1 MFCMSSD
8 GGGGPA
14 GPVTF
19 AVGDDQ
25 VGVVTINR
33 PEKRNAMDL
42 AVFGGLHAATARAA
56 AAADDGTCRALL
68 VTGAGVAFSAGL
80 DLALLGEQIAGA
92 GAFDDD
98 RIAWL
103 QQAFTGFED
112 LPVPTVAA
120 LKGATIGAGCQLA
133 LACHLR
139 VAAPDTRIG
148 VREARWGLLPDLGG
162 TYRLPRLVGLSRAID
177 LAVSARDLDAATALA
192 WGAVDAILDGDD
204 FDGQA
209 HAYANRLACGP
220 TVATGTVPGLMRRGL
235 ETTRDAALAAERRA
249 QLACLESADFGEAV
263 AAVAEGRKPR
273 FTGR

>member
-1 MFCMSSD
+1 MSQ
-8 GGGGPA
+8 PA
-14 GPVTF
+14 TTPVTF
-19 AVGDDQ
+19 ALGDDH
-25 VGVVTINR
+25 VGVVTVNR

-42 AVFGGLHAATARAA
+42 AVFDGLHAATARAA
-56 AAADDGTCRALL
+56 AAAADGSCRAVLL
-68 VTGAGVAFSAGL
+68 TGAGVAFSAGL
-80 DLALLGEQIAGA
+80 DLALFGEQIAGA

-120 LKGATIGAGCQLA
+120 LKGTAIGAGCQLA

-139 VAAPDTRIG
+139 VAAPDVRIG

-192 WGAVDAILDGDD
+192 WGAVDAVLDGDD

-209 HAYANRLACGP
+209 HAYTTRLARGP

-235 ETTRDAALAAERRA
+235 DTTRDAALAAERRA
-249 QLACLESADFGEAV
+249 QMACLASADFGEAV
-263 AAVAEGRKPR
+263 AAVAEGREPR
-273 FTGR
+273 FAGR

>member
-1 MFCMSSD
+1 MSAP
-8 GGGGPA
+8 PA
-14 GPVTF
+14 GAASGGSVTF
-19 AVGDDQ
+19 VLGADH
-25 VGVVTINR
+25 VGVVTVNR

-42 AVFGGLHAATARAA
+42 SVFAGLHDAARRATAA
-56 AAADDGTCRALL
+56 AADGTCRAVL
-68 VTGAGVAFSAGL
+68 VTGAGGAFSAGL
-80 DLALLGEQIAGA
+80 DLALFGEQIAGA

-120 LKGATIGAGCQLA
+120 LNGTAIGAGCQLA

-139 VAAPDTRIG
+139 VAAPDVRIG
-148 VREARWGLLPDLGG
+148 FREARWGLLPDLGG

-192 WGAVDAILDGDD
+192 WGAVDAVLHGDD

-209 HAYANRLACGP
+209 HAYAVRLARGP
-220 TVATGTVPGLMRRGL
+220 TVATGAVPGLMRRGL
-235 ETTRDAALAAERRA
+235 GTTRDVALAAERGA
-249 QLACLESADFGEAV
+249 QLACLGSADFGEAV
-263 AAVAEGRKPR
+263 AAAAEGREPR
-273 FTGR
+273 FAGR

>member
-1 MFCMSSD
+1 MSSD
-8 GGGGPA
+8 GGAGPA

-42 AVFGGLHAATARAA
+42 GVFEGLHDAANRAA
-56 AAADDGTCRALL
+56 AAAVDRTCRAVL

-80 DLALLGEQIAGA
+80 DVGLFGEQMEEGA
-92 GAFDDD
+92 GLDDE

-103 QQAFTGFED
+103 QQAFTAFED
-112 LPVPTVAA
+112 LAVPTVAA
-120 LKGATIGAGCQLA
+120 LKGMAIGAGCQLA

-139 VAAPDTRIG
+139 VAAPDVQIG
-148 VREARWGLLPDLGG
+148 MREARWGLLPDLGG

-177 LAVSARDLDAATALA
+177 LAVSARDLDADTALA
-192 WGAVDAILDGDD
+192 WGVVDAVLEGED

-209 HAYANRLACGP
+209 HAYATQHARGP
-220 TVATGTVPGLMRRGL
+220 TMATGTVPGLMRRGL
-235 ETTRDAALAAERRA
+235 ETTRDAALAAERHA
-249 QLACLESADFGEAV
+249 QLACLASADFREAV
-263 AAVAEGRKPR
+263 TAAAEGREPR
-273 FTGR
+273 FSGG